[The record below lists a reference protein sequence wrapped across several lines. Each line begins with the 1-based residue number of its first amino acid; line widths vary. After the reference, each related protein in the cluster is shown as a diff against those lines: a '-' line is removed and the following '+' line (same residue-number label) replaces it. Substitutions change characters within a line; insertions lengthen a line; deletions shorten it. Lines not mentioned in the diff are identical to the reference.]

1 MNAEQ
6 LLFEYFDG
14 VVDSREVVSRLRK
27 FILDLAARGRLVIQD
42 ENDESASELLELIA
56 TKKQQMVECGQIKEI
71 KEQPRVDQSPFRLP
85 DSWSWTRIRQVF
97 SDRGQRVPD
106 SSFTYIDVTAIDNNF
121 GRIFKPRIVS
131 AANAPSRARKIVR
144 KGDVIYSCVRP
155 YLQNIAVVEKE
166 FNPIPIVSTA
176 FAVLNGHDLIVP
188 RYTWVVLRT
197 PFFVELVQEKQ
208 RGQAYPAINESDFAS
223 LLFPLPP
230 LAEQHRIVAK
240 VDELMEQC
248 NKLEEKFQERDNH
261 RKRFT
266 KASFASL
273 TESGLDSR
281 KFRKRSEF
289 VVGNFDCLSVDVNQI
304 TRLRQFILDL
314 AIRGKLVEQNPDD
327 ESAEELLIQVARIQ
341 SRKQSRELTDLA
353 SEYQNFALPA
363 QWIWVPATYPAN
375 VVSSHGKQIKTK
387 DILKS
392 GKFPVVDQGK
402 VPIRGFCDDDQ
413 KVIRVV
419 DPLILFGDHT
429 REIKFIDFDFVVGA
443 DGVKILEPIG
453 IDERFYFFV
462 LQWLPLESKGYSRH
476 FKQLKASYI
485 PFPPL
490 AEQHRIVAKVD
501 ELMEQCNHLEER
513 IRLKET
519 LQSRSFCS
527 VLARS
532 LTDQLIG

>member
-1 MNAEQ
+1 MKSIATYIE
-6 LLFEYFDG
+6 
-14 VVDSREVVSRLRK
+14 
-27 FILDLAARGRLVIQD
+27 AR
-42 ENDESASELLELIA
+42 ASGTTFKEAPGKLIA
-56 TKKQQMVECGQIKEI
+56 G
-71 KEQPRVDQSPFRLP
+71 L
-85 DSWSWTRIRQVF
+85 
-97 SDRGQRVPD
+97 
-106 SSFTYIDVTAIDNNF
+106 A
-121 GRIFKPRIVS
+121 
-131 AANAPSRARKIVR
+131 
-144 KGDVIYSCVRP
+144 
-155 YLQNIAVVEKE
+155 
-166 FNPIPIVSTA
+166 
-176 FAVLNGHDLIVP
+176 
-188 RYTWVVLRT
+188 
-197 PFFVELVQEKQ
+197 
-208 RGQAYPAINESDFAS
+208 
-223 LLFPLPP
+223 FPLPP

-273 TESGLDSR
+273 TESGLDSGE
-281 KFRKRSEF
+281 FRKRSEF
-289 VVGNFDCLSVDVNQI
+289 VVGNFDCLSVNVNQI
-304 TRLRQFILDL
+304 TRLRQLILDL

-375 VVSSHGKQIKTK
+375 VVSNHGKQIKTK

-402 VPIRGFCDDDQ
+402 VPIRGFCNDDQ